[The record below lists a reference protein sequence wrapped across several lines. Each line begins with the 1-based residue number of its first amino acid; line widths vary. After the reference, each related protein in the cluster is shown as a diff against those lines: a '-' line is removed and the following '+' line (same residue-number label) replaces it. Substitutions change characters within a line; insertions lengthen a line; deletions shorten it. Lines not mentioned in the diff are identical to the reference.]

1 MPGKYENIVMLVHPL
16 YDLIYND
23 INDLLSERKA
33 TNLNQFIKDA
43 LKDPKIKH
51 QLVTTITEYRKELL
65 KYQKDP
71 ATLLLIYL
79 PTVKNT
85 DLDFIF
91 KRVSRELIV
100 DLKKIFKERL
110 IISTRFSVDN
120 PISETPLK
128 NLSKKVQLKAFG
140 EYKNICVTD
149 YLNNLASQL
158 EERGFK
164 TRSKILSRKSY
175 SSSSGR
181 YPGLDHNARFRP
193 LKRFVRKPI

>member
-1 MPGKYENIVMLVHPL
+1 MLVHPL

-120 PISETPLK
+120 PISEIPLK

>member
-120 PISETPLK
+120 PISEIPLK

-175 SSSSGR
+175 SSSSGK

>member
-33 TNLNQFIKDA
+33 TSLNLFIKDA

-51 QLVTTITEYRKELL
+51 QLITTITEYRKELL

-91 KRVSRELIV
+91 KRVSKELIV

-120 PISETPLK
+120 LISEIPLK
-128 NLSKKVQLKAFG
+128 NFSKKIQLKAFG
-140 EYKNICVTD
+140 EYKNICVTT
-149 YLNNLASQL
+149 YLDSLANQL
-158 EERGFK
+158 EQRGFK
-164 TRSKILSRKSY
+164 TRSKILARKSY
-175 SSSSGR
+175 SSSNGR
-181 YPGLDHNARFRP
+181 FPGLDHKARFRS
-193 LKRFVRKPI
+193 LRRFVKRPL

>member
-33 TNLNQFIKDA
+33 TSLNLFIKEA

-120 PISETPLK
+120 PISEIPLK
-128 NLSKKVQLKAFG
+128 TLSKKVQLKAFG

-175 SSSSGR
+175 SSSSGK

>member
-33 TNLNQFIKDA
+33 TNLNQFIKEA

-110 IISTRFSVDN
+110 VISTRFSVDN
-120 PISETPLK
+120 PISEIPLK

-175 SSSSGR
+175 SSSSGK

>member
-33 TNLNQFIKDA
+33 TSLNLFIKEA

-120 PISETPLK
+120 PISEIPLK

-175 SSSSGR
+175 SSSSGK